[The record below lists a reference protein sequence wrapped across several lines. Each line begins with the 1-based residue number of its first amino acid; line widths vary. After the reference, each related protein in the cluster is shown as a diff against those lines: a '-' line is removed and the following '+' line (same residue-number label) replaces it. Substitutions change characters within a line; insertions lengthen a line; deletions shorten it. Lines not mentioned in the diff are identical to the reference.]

1 MQDLIAALTIFSK
14 YGNPRR
20 PTHCE
25 HDIMY
30 VCIKSESVSDED
42 KAALHKLGFLL
53 TKILGCL
60 PHSDT
65 EAPSYDASSDGDLA
79 DLHYRGRYHL
89 PFLVRSIPRPAI

>member
-42 KAALHKLGFLL
+42 KAALHKLGFF
-53 TKILGCL
+53 TDE
-60 PHSDT
+60 DT
-65 EAPSYDASSDGDLA
+65 GMFTSF
-79 DLHYRGRYHL
+79 RYG
-89 PFLVRSIPRPAI
+89 SA